1 MIMNDIKDIIS
12 AAKLGKM
19 FIMIDDE
26 SRENEGDLMIPACFI
41 SHQHINF
48 MITHGKGLVCLSL
61 TEERIKELELPMMV
75 EDNRS
80 SFGTNFTVSIGAKDG
95 ITSGISALDRSK
107 TIQTAIYGTKSD
119 IVSPGHV
126 FPLKANSGG
135 VLMRS
140 GHTEA
145 IIDICKLA
153 NLYPAGVICEI
164 IKEDGTMARKDDLIA
179 FAKKHDLLF
188 STIEKLKK
196 YIKDIDK

>member
-1 MIMNDIKDIIS
+1 MDEIEDIIS

-19 FIMIDDE
+19 FVISDDE
-26 SRENEGDLMIPACFI
+26 GRENEGDLMVPACFI

-61 TEERIKELELPMMV
+61 TDQRIKELGLPMMV
-75 EDNRS
+75 ENNKS
-80 SFGTNFTVSIGAKDG
+80 SFGTNFTTSIGAKYG
-95 ITSGISALDRSK
+95 VTTGISTFDRAK
-107 TIQTAIYGTKSD
+107 TIQDAIRGSKDD

-126 FPLKANSGG
+126 FPLKANDGG

-153 NLYPAGVICEI
+153 DLYPAGVICEI
-164 IKEDGTMARKDDLIA
+164 IKEDGTMARMDDLKV
-179 FAKKHDLLF
+179 FAKKHGLLF

-196 YIKDIDK
+196 YIKDKSK